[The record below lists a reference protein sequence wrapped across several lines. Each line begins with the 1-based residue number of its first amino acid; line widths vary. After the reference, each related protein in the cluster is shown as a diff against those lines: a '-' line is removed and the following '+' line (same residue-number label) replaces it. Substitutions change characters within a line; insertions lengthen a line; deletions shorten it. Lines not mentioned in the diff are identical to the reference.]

1 MMFSLWYFER
11 GLHLWTR
18 NSSGLLET
26 RRQDNHQENENYLFR
41 VFYSTAHR
49 LGLFSNCR
57 SICSNSHD
65 SRVSQ
70 GFRDLLENSEKSDL
84 FLDIGYISSFTFNET
99 RMISPFIEVRPG
111 IFILM
116 GMFDILGTFRIFL
129 CAAMLWKFSEKL
141 YTQVGI
147 KVRQPVSL
155 PTVIKSF
162 NLNLF
167 KGW

>member
-1 MMFSLWYFER
+1 MMYSLWSFER
-11 GLHLWTR
+11 GLHIWTR

-41 VFYSTAHR
+41 LYYTTAHC
-49 LGLFSNCR
+49 LGLCSKCRPICLNC
-57 SICSNSHD
+57 HD
-65 SRVSQ
+65 SLPMSHRLWLMGLNQ
-70 GFRDLLENSEKSDL
+70 EFSEPGLHWKLKKSDL

-141 YTQVGI
+141 YTQAGI
-147 KVRQPVSL
+147 NGR
-155 PTVIKSF
+155 
-162 NLNLF
+162 
-167 KGW
+167 